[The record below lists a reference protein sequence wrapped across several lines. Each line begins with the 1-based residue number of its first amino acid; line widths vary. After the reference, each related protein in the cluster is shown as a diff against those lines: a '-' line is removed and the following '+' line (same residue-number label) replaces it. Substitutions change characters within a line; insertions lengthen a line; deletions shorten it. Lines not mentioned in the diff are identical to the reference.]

1 MQAVTDFFSHGFFT
15 VTGGIC
21 SLIFLAGIF
30 IAMYQCSKGLFPVL
44 YRLGRALN
52 GRKIALYVESSTDID
67 LETLLVDSGVFKKE
81 NIKVITPSSAASGD
95 KYSLHLVHYH
105 SCQSGQSY
113 LSDVLKNVKS
123 GHALLIYAPQNEG
136 FIPKDHL
143 EEINKKQ
150 NVVVVNFKGRLLN
163 DLLNA
168 MITTSFQKK

>member
-1 MQAVTDFFSHGFFT
+1 M
-15 VTGGIC
+15 
-21 SLIFLAGIF
+21 
-30 IAMYQCSKGLFPVL
+30 
-44 YRLGRALN
+44 
-52 GRKIALYVESSTDID
+52 
-67 LETLLVDSGVFKKE
+67 
-81 NIKVITPSSAASGD
+81 ITPSSAASGD

-105 SCQSGQSY
+105 SGQSY

-123 GHALLIYAPQNEG
+123 GHALLIYAPKNEG

-168 MITTSFQKK
+168 MITTSFQQKQ